1 MLKAFSR
8 TFPGGTDVIQTE
20 CGICQAISPNELIAG
35 AKHPKVLNCTA
46 IWDTGATSSA
56 ISPRVVQQLGLK
68 PVQIGRNYTAAGPID
83 VLIYA
88 VNILLP
94 CEVGV
99 SMLFASC
106 NDLHGTDV
114 LIGMDV
120 ISRGDF
126 AISHEN
132 GNLKFSFQIPST
144 HTLDFADEMK
154 HTPAVAEKKPRP
166 NDKCPCGSGR
176 KYKNC
181 HGKA

>member
-1 MLKAFSR
+1 MPQAFSR

-20 CGICQAISPNELIAG
+20 CGICQAISPKELAAG

-46 IWDTGATSSA
+46 IWDTGATASS
-56 ISPRVVQQLGLK
+56 ITKRVVNELGLR
-68 PVQIGRNYTAAGPID
+68 PVRIGKNYTAAGEID

-88 VNILLP
+88 INILLP
-94 CEVGV
+94 CGAGV
-99 SMLFASC
+99 PLLLASC

-154 HTPAVAEKKPRP
+154 HTPVVAEKKPRP